1 MAKVNWTFQAL
12 ENLDE
17 IATFHSNTSPKYAN
31 YLVDKIFQKTEMLK
45 TFPRI
50 GRIVPETNLESIRE
64 LIVSKYRVIYSIPN
78 VDEVFI
84 LTVHPSSIPLSDLPA

>member
-31 YLVDKIFQKTEMLK
+31 YLVDKIFQQTEMLK
-45 TFPRI
+45 TFPRV
-50 GRIVPETNLESIRE
+50 GRIVP
-64 LIVSKYRVIYSIPN
+64 
-78 VDEVFI
+78 
-84 LTVHPSSIPLSDLPA
+84 